1 MPLICIYA
9 RLGLAGS
16 SVHYKENIEKRKE
29 KWEKWKQK
37 TPDGTWALG
46 LYVFFYTFAIYYFAV
61 NTVQIQF
68 IFKIPDWSISTMTK
82 HISIWTSANVHAE
95 LSRFSKIEFCSFQMV
110 PHWPHYAQTLT
121 FMCKIHFFDHY
132 KNQMSPRRDSDI
144 RIWHVC

>member
-1 MPLICIYA
+1 MQDWVSLDQVCITKKTSK
-9 RLGLAGS
+9 REIWKVKTEDAGRYLS
-16 SVHYKENIEKRKE
+16 IR
-29 KWEKWKQK
+29 
-37 TPDGTWALG
+37 ALR
-46 LYVFFYTFAIYYFAV
+46 FFYTFAIYYFAV

-68 IFKIPDWSISTMTK
+68 ICKIPDWSISTMTK

-110 PHWPHYAQTLT
+110 PHYAQTLT
-121 FMCKIHFFDHY
+121 FVCKIHFFDHY